1 VLLLLAGSA
10 AIAQSEGSAT
20 SDSARTTAVDPLAV
34 WREPEQCMVRTCMLA
49 LEATTFGYHVVRG
62 IPGRRLGR
70 IGLFGSARLAELA
83 VAMASSARA
92 QEQLG
97 AVRRSVTASA
107 ATGPL
112 LLLGGLGVG
121 AAMDANNVKATSA
134 AFVVPLS
141 LVLAG
146 VAVEGWGDL
155 TWLPRLQEAFRVYNA
170 GLPDPPPH

>member
-20 SDSARTTAVDPLAV
+20 DSARTTAVDPLAV
-34 WREPEQCMVRTCMLA
+34 WREPEQCTVRSCMLA
-49 LEATTFGYHVVRG
+49 LEATTFGYDVVRG
-62 IPGRRLGR
+62 IPGRRIGR
-70 IGLFGSARLAELA
+70 IGGFFASIRLDELA
-83 VAMASSARA
+83 LAMASSAQA
-92 QEQLG
+92 QERLG
-97 AVRRSVTASA
+97 AARRSLA
-107 ATGPL
+107 ATGAGPL

-146 VAVEGWGDL
+146 VALEGWGDL

-170 GLPDPPPH
+170 GLPDPPLH